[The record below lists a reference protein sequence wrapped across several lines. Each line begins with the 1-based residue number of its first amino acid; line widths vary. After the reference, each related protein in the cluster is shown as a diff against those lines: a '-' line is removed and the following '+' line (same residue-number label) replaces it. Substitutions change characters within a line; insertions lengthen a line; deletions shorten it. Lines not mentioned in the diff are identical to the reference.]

1 MYLIQIMVD
10 VKMAQDIDNF
20 DVIRDALHQYG
31 GRQKPAGDWRMI
43 QCPFPDHNDGGPSC
57 GVYMRRDGRAKLGFF
72 NCLGCG
78 KKGGWNTLAG
88 VANLPTIQE
97 WNNAEKSVG
106 EVISK
111 ADEESLLGDQS
122 LTVRRVLK
130 IMKCEEAQPWP
141 ENIPWRGFKGNL
153 LRLVGGLIINDYY
166 NDSIAALFP
175 VRIAGKVRGAVK
187 AVYEK
192 KTKEQLGYITMS
204 GEWVN
209 SYGLFPFEF
218 TKKLIDKY
226 HYNFVILVEGPRDAL
241 RLLKLGIPALAVL
254 GANTIGR
261 TKALYISSLGV
272 DTYYVMPDNDMGG
285 TKLWKNLKEA
295 LGRKKCNVKQ
305 LKLPKEKGEDGK
317 VIKMDPFN
325 APREVIS
332 NLKTLLRERHG
343 WANEDIYAIQ
353 TRKVGV

>member
-1 MYLIQIMVD
+1 
-10 VKMAQDIDNF
+10 MAKDIDNL
-20 DVIRDALHQYG
+20 DVIREGLSRYG
-31 GRQKPAGDWRMI
+31 GRQKSAGDWKMI
-43 QCPFPDHNDGGPSC
+43 QCPFPDHQDNGPSC
-57 GVYMRRDGRAKLGFF
+57 GVYMVRGGRAPLGFF

-78 KKGGWNTLAG
+78 KKGHWNKLAE
-88 VANLPTIQE
+88 VAHLDTIKE
-97 WNNAEKSVG
+97 WDNGEKYVSDA
-106 EVISK
+106 ITA
-111 ADEESLLGDQS
+111 ADEDKLLGSDT

-141 ENIPWRGFKGNL
+141 ENIPWRGFKGEMI
-153 LRLVGGLIINDYY
+153 RLVGGMIINDYY
-166 NDSIAALFP
+166 NDSVAALFP
-175 VRIAGKVRGAVK
+175 IKIAGAVRGAVK

-218 TKKLIDKY
+218 TKRMIDRF

-241 RLLKLGIPALAVL
+241 RLLKLGIPAIAVL
-254 GANTIGR
+254 GANTIGK

-272 DTYYVMPDNDMGG
+272 DMYYVMPDNDRGG
-285 TKLWKNLKEA
+285 TALWNNLREA
-295 LGRKKCNVKQ
+295 LGKKKVETKR
-305 LKLPKEKGEDGK
+305 LKLPREKDKDGK

-332 NLKTLLRERHG
+332 NLKALLIKRHS
-343 WANEDIYAIQ
+343 WVKCDLHQ
-353 TRKVGV
+353 VVRKSK

>member
-1 MYLIQIMVD
+1 MTEL
-10 VKMAQDIDNF
+10 DNF
-20 DVIRDALHQYG
+20 DIIKSGLQQLG
-31 GRQKPAGDWRMI
+31 GRQKPAGDWRMV
-43 QCPFPDHNDGGPSC
+43 QCPFPDHQDGSPSC
-57 GVYMRRDGRAKLGFF
+57 GVYMRKEGRASLGFF

-78 KKGGWNTLAG
+78 KKGGWNKFAEVAG
-88 VANLPTIQE
+88 LEKIKE
-97 WNNAEKSVG
+97 WDTAQKRVD

-111 ADEESLLGDQS
+111 EDEEKLLGDQT
-122 LTVRRVLK
+122 LTIKRVLK
-130 IMKCEEAQPWP
+130 IMRCEEAQPWP

-166 NDSIAALFP
+166 NDSVAALFP
-175 VRIAGKVRGAVK
+175 VKIAGKVRGAVK

-218 TKKLIDKY
+218 TKRLIDKNGF
-226 HYNFVILVEGPRDAL
+226 NFVILVEGPRDAL

-254 GANTIGR
+254 GANTIGK
-261 TKALYISSLGV
+261 TKALYITSLDV
-272 DTYYVMPDNDMGG
+272 ETYYVMPDTDRGG
-285 TKLWKNLKEA
+285 TALWNNLKEA
-295 LGRKKCNVKQ
+295 LTKKKQIVKR
-305 LKLPKEKGEDGK
+305 LKLPREKGEDGK

-332 NLKTLLRERHG
+332 NLKTLLRDRHE
-343 WANEDIYAIQ
+343 WKKTNIYEL
-353 TRKVGV
+353 RKVA